1 MRFSFKELRIQF
13 SWGRAR
19 HEYLSLTVEE
29 SYRYL
34 VVGSD
39 IYAIARVELVAEL
52 LTRLVG
58 VVGNFTHSCH
68 FVVVGKSDE
77 YIAASES
84 VERVVAPTLN
94 VGVVPDLVSFSHCH
108 KGLNIGV
115 KGIVRVQ
122 GSPEGLTIGGIVT
135 ALETLLWSVV
145 NNGDTLVVSNKGESR
160 FEQRNTVCNT

>member
-19 HEYLSLTVEE
+19 NEYLSLTVEE

-34 VVGSD
+34 IVRSHNN
-39 IYAIARVELVAEL
+39 AIARVKLVAEL

-68 FVVVGKSDE
+68 FVVVGKCNQHV
-77 YIAASES
+77 AASES
-84 VERVVAPTLN
+84 IERVVAPTLN
-94 VGVVPDLVSFSHCH
+94 VGVVPDLVCFSHCH
-108 KGLNIGV
+108 KGFYIGV

-122 GSPEGLTIGGIVT
+122 GSPEGLTIGRIVT
-135 ALETLLWSVV
+135 AFETLLRTVV
-145 NNGDTLVVSNKGESR
+145 NNGDTLGVSNKGESR
-160 FEQRNTVCNT
+160 FEQRNTVSNT

>member
-1 MRFSFKELRIQF
+1 MRFSFEELRIQF

-68 FVVVGKSDE
+68 FVIVGKCNQHV
-77 YIAASES
+77 AASES

-94 VGVVPDLVSFSHCH
+94 VGVVPDLVSFSHSH

-115 KGIVRVQ
+115 KGIVGVQ
-122 GSPEGLTIGGIVT
+122 GSPEGFTIRGIVT
-135 ALETLLWSVV
+135 SFETLLRTVV
-145 NNGDTLVVSNKGESR
+145 NNGDTLGVSNKGESR
-160 FEQRNTVCNT
+160 FEQRNTVSNT